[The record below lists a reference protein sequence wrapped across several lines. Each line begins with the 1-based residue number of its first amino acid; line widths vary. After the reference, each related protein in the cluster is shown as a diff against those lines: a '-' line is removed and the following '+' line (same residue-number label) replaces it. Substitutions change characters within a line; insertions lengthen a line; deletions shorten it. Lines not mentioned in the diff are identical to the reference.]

1 MSATTTTIAPFS
13 FSANWL
19 NYFDVRAAVESV
31 MNHVAQLPSSQTD
44 EKHTARVYA
53 DGLKYFL
60 TWYGDRLP
68 NEALVMQYIAHL
80 LGRGLKSSTISSKY
94 LAPLRLFLN
103 KLVNQSIVCTEAER
117 ELVQDCKEAIR
128 LALQIKS
135 PKPATV
141 SNIAPLWRGEFKRLG
156 SKEVNMVLRGLPD
169 TLIGKRDYAL
179 LHIAFSTGLRL
190 AELARISMGCIVA
203 SPDGTTYLVTVRGK
217 RGNVDPVSI
226 THKCYADIVAWVQA
240 YNALVE
246 KEGDGVEDPR
256 YITKDTPL
264 WQGLLHGGHLVKTS
278 TYKPERGIS
287 HQALRDVIAKRTGE
301 ALGEDNALAAHDTR
315 RTCAAIAYDAGMGIP
330 EIQGLLRHKNPAV
343 TLNYIGQKPDFNS
356 RTLGLRVSFG

>member
-13 FSANWL
+13 FNANWL

-53 DGLKYFL
+53 DGLRYFL
-60 TWYGDRLP
+60 SWYDDRLP
-68 NEALVMQYIAHL
+68 NEALVMQYVAHL
-80 LGRGLKSSTISSKY
+80 LGRGLKASTISSKY

-103 KLVNQSIVCTEAER
+103 KLVNQTITCTGTER

-128 LALQIKS
+128 LALQVKS

-141 SNIAPLWRGEFKRLG
+141 SNIAPLWRSEFKRL
-156 SKEVNMVLRGLPD
+156 SSQDVNRVLRSLPNTPIGL
-169 TLIGKRDYAL
+169 RDYAL
-179 LHIAFSTGLRL
+179 LHIGFSTGLRL
-190 AELARISMGCIVA
+190 AELARITLA
-203 SPDGTTYLVTVRGK
+203 SITLAPDGTTYLITVRGK

-226 THKCYADIVAWVQA
+226 THKCYKDILAWVSA

-246 KEGDGVEDPR
+246 SEGEGVNDAR
-256 YITKDTPL
+256 YITKHTPI
-264 WQGLLHGGHLVKTS
+264 WQGLLHGGHLVKS
-278 TYKPERGIS
+278 KTYDAQRGIS
-287 HQALRDVIAKRTGE
+287 HQAIRDLIAKRTGD
-301 ALGEDNALAAHDTR
+301 ALGSENALAVHDLR
-315 RTCAAIAYDAGMGIP
+315 RTCASIAHGAGMGIP
-330 EIQGLLRHKNPAV
+330 EIQGILRHKNPAV
-343 TLNYIGQKPDFNS
+343 TLNYIGQKPDFES